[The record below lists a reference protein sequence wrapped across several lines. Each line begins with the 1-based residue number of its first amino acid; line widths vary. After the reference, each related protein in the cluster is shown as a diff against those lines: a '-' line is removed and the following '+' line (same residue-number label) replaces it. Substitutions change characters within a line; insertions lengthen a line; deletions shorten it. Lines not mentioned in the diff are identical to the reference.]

1 MELQTMPLILK
12 KPRGRPPLGA
22 RLNADGKYEL
32 PDEAIEAAA
41 ERVVKHRDA
50 CRARYT
56 ATRAALHIAKP
67 GIFKTRRPT
76 TNSKL
81 DGDKGEAGNPV

>member
-1 MELQTMPLILK
+1 MELHTMTLPIK

-22 RLNADGKYEL
+22 RLTAEGKYEL
-32 PDEAIEAAA
+32 PLEAVEAAA

-67 GIFKTRRPT
+67 GIFKTRRSS
-76 TNSKL
+76 TNAKL
-81 DGDKGEAGNPV
+81 DDDKRETGNPV